1 MRLQLPRTVA
11 TWMSQAI
18 PMRRLCSSGVV
29 ISSFEAHISTCR
41 PIFGI
46 DDEAQREVRISC
58 PDATGL
64 GCDVT
69 RMLLDFGLKVLH
81 GDMTTDGRWCFLIF
95 KAGPSAWWLPRV
107 SNCCNSSP
115 VSLSHACLLQVPEA
129 GYCQGILKHAWCLP
143 LASCFNASMVFILRC
158 PSQPSLCAKCRASSS
173 VTSPRLAG
181 KQCGPLA
188 SPCMPTALP

>member
-29 ISSFEAHISTCR
+29 ISSFEAHISTCRQASEAAELCPLQSCPAGCIQSAPCTCR

-129 GYCQGILKHAWCLP
+129 GYCQGILKHAWCVCLWP
-143 LASCFNASMVFILRC
+143 AASMH
-158 PSQPSLCAKCRASSS
+158 QWSSS
-173 VTSPRLAG
+173 
-181 KQCGPLA
+181 
-188 SPCMPTALP
+188 

>member
-1 MRLQLPRTVA
+1 MQSAP
-11 TWMSQAI
+11 
-18 PMRRLCSSGVV
+18 C
-29 ISSFEAHISTCR
+29 TCR

-95 KAGPSAWWLPRV
+95 KAGPSV
-107 SNCCNSSP
+107 
-115 VSLSHACLLQVPEA
+115 
-129 GYCQGILKHAWCLP
+129 WCLP
-143 LASCFNASMVFILRC
+143 CVSDCC
-158 PSQPSLCAKCRASSS
+158 SSS
-173 VTSPRLAG
+173 PTS
-181 KQCGPLA
+181 
-188 SPCMPTALP
+188 LP

>member
-1 MRLQLPRTVA
+1 MQAGFRGCGALPSA
-11 TWMSQAI
+11 NLSA
-18 PMRRLCSSGVV
+18 PC
-29 ISSFEAHISTCR
+29 TCR

-95 KAGPSAWWLPRV
+95 KAGPSAWCTASRQQMLQLSTHQPSTCMLQVSEAGCLPRH
-107 SNCCNSSP
+107 P
-115 VSLSHACLLQVPEA
+115 QACLVP
-129 GYCQGILKHAWCLP
+129 
-143 LASCFNASMVFILRC
+143 
-158 PSQPSLCAKCRASSS
+158 ASSQHQM
-173 VTSPRLAG
+173 PRLAG
-181 KQCGPLA
+181 DYCGPLA